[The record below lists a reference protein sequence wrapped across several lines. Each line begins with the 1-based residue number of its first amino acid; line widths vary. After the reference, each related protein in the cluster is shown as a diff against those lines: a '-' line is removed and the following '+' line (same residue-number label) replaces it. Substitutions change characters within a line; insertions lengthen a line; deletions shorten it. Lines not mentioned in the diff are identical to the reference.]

1 MTETSKIKPIA
12 IKYCEGCGVDLGC
25 GNEKIKPEAIGIDSG
40 LDFLYGPNKDK
51 RDLTCVNIKQQVED
65 LGIFADGSLD
75 YVYTSHFLEHLK
87 NPSKMIEDIKRALRV
102 GGNLVVYLPDRNLY
116 TENNP
121 EHHNMWTAS
130 EFIELLPENMDVVHR
145 IDKHEDYS
153 FFVVARKIA

>member
-1 MTETSKIKPIA
+1 MTETSKIRQIA

-25 GNEKIKPEAIGIDSG
+25 GSEKIRQEAIGIDSG

-51 RDLTCVNIKQQVED
+51 RDFTCVNIKQQIEN
-65 LGIFADGSLD
+65 LTMFADNSLD

-87 NPSKMIEDIKRALRV
+87 DPLKMLEDIQRVLRL

-116 TENNP
+116 TEDNP

-130 EFIELLPENMDVVHR
+130 EFVEILPKNLDVIYR

-153 FFVVARKIA
+153 FFVVASKST